1 MALTIQWN
9 TNTKSL
15 TYIYRA
21 TGGGATFS
29 SNLAGTTGWDLFDD
43 SPQVNDAVYFGINT
57 NFWLDLYLEIAT
69 ALAGTNVVLKW
80 EYWNAYAGDWKE
92 IPNQQDDTSGL
103 TTSGIFRFGCPED
116 WGYTTVN
123 GSGAMWIRVRL
134 DSFDSISEGGAI
146 GSTEPYGYDGYLRV
160 SGTTEDEPATFQDVA
175 DWVETNLSYM
185 GSVKTGYNLYDL
197 SKFGLYINSPLKST
211 LETII
216 MGHMKHYN
224 GNIAQRGPRYYCYYL
239 RAGEL
244 TDGDS
249 ATRYGS
255 EFVIYGRSWGITPLI
270 VDWHTKMYNSKIRAG
285 KWENGYE
292 NSLHVGYPSLGQAE
306 LIDCIFEGIAPNMSN
321 SGVGTWKNVT
331 IRKDTFLMNGFPVT
345 FEGVKVIVTGSL
357 FFLYNNSATAR
368 DFDYVFDSGKA
379 QRLFLF
385 YNSWHNIVIN
395 FINPKKPLPSIFDD
409 VPSTFRSGAPYP
421 NQFPHGSN
429 TFLKVFYYDS
439 VNGTYTDY
447 TTEAS
452 DESAGDVPL
461 YGNEGDCWYLQVKDT
476 AGWKILGIRVDA
488 VVPDG
493 QENDYEYVW
502 EEHRNGDWIEYRKV
516 WDLSESFT
524 QNKPVYLQ
532 RNTGNYYLDKI
543 TVNGVTGYWIRFRIT
558 KKGTKTP
565 VLKKMVSH
573 GEGGIADN
581 HIYEKYEMDINVTDE
596 QGQPIE
602 GARVVVVNKDKNNEV
617 VTDTTTDATGSIET
631 QTLIRT
637 DVGFSPLDSYDN
649 PYQLREEITENYRI
663 YVYKTG
669 FQRGVLD
676 VVLNEKKNIKIAL
689 KKAKVETD
697 SEVMA

>member
-1 MALTIQWN
+1 
-9 TNTKSL
+9 
-15 TYIYRA
+15 
-21 TGGGATFS
+21 
-29 SNLAGTTGWDLFDD
+29 
-43 SPQVNDAVYFGINT
+43 
-57 NFWLDLYLEIAT
+57 
-69 ALAGTNVVLKW
+69 
-80 EYWNAYAGDWKE
+80 
-92 IPNQQDDTSGL
+92 
-103 TTSGIFRFGCPED
+103 
-116 WGYTTVN
+116 
-123 GSGAMWIRVRL
+123 
-134 DSFDSISEGGAI
+134 
-146 GSTEPYGYDGYLRV
+146 
-160 SGTTEDEPATFQDVA
+160 
-175 DWVETNLSYM
+175 
-185 GSVKTGYNLYDL
+185 
-197 SKFGLYINSPLKST
+197 
-211 LETII
+211 
-216 MGHMKHYN
+216 MKHYN

-292 NSLHVGYPSLGQAE
+292 NYLHVGYPSLGQAE
-306 LIDCIFEGIAPNMSN
+306 LIDCIFEGIAPDMAN

-357 FFLYNNSATAR
+357 FFLYNSSATAR
-368 DFDYVFDSGKA
+368 DFDYVFEDGDA
-379 QRLFLF
+379 QKLFFL

-395 FINPKKPLPSIFDD
+395 FINPKKPLPSIFDS
-409 VPSTFRSGAPYP
+409 VPSTYRSGAPYP

-461 YGNEGDCWYLQVKDT
+461 YGNEGDCWYLQVKDNSR
-476 AGWKILGIRVDA
+476 WKILGLRVDA

-524 QNKPVYLQ
+524 QNKPIYLQ

-581 HIYEKYEMDINVTDE
+581 HIYEKYEVDLKVVGENGIGIENVKVEFYNDDGKVVEVYTDS
-596 QGQPIE
+596 E
-602 GARVVVVNKDKNNEV
+602 GNI
-617 VTDTTTDATGSIET
+617 ATQELT
-631 QTLIRT
+631 RT
-637 DVGFSPLDSYDN
+637 EVGFSPSDSYDN
-649 PYQLREEITENYRI
+649 PYQLKEKITEDYWVHI
-663 YVYKTG
+663 SKSGY
-669 FQRGVLD
+669 QS
-676 VVLNEKKNIKIAL
+676 VVLPITLNQKIDEVVRLYKQVKVFNDLGRPIINLKPSDPTNKNVL
-689 KKAKVETD
+689 GL
-697 SEVMA
+697 